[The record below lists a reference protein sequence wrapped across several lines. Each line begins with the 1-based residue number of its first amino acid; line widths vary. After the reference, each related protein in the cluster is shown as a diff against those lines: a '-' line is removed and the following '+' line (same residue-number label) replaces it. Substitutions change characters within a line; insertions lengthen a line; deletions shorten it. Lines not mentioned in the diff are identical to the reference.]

1 MESGE
6 QQQQRVID
14 IFDDLYEEE
23 ETEYEEEE
31 YDIEEKCALNKNKK
45 SKPLSTTKT
54 AVTIQYTNNKKHQ
67 NNKHSKN
74 KRSKKTASESTT
86 TSKKSSNKTMKI
98 TSVATQTPNFMMSDA
113 PRLYDVI
120 DPNTGGN
127 GRSGRVRRNGATSDT
142 GEESCAD
149 TYSELSL
156 EFLNDPPPYHEAVMD
171 KEQKF

>member
-45 SKPLSTTKT
+45 SKPLTTTKT

-67 NNKHSKN
+67 NKHSKN
-74 KRSKKTASESTT
+74 KRSKKTTSESTT

-127 GRSGRVRRNGATSDT
+127 GRSGRGRRNGATSDT